1 MHLNTAKLA
10 WIFLLSSTLVLQ
22 MTSGKALQYSRSTK
36 TVVTQQD
43 SSIIQ
48 NVTFKLLAVEHY
60 LDNVTTKGAE
70 HLIKSLT
77 SFSNWQNNTVST
89 GFQYFNYVHLLSEVD
104 PTDID
109 EDCQAFYR
117 GRANKTNLMTEIS
130 TFFVEKL
137 PFENGSLSVRIFY
150 FIGNTHRVVKQGN
163 TSYCLALDQL
173 IYDWELD
180 QALFQDDSSCTLII
194 LDTCYSGGYAAELT
208 APGRVILTASSPV
221 ETVNI
226 LTSPN
231 EENHSWFTGSE
242 SALYSNGTGFG
253 PLGIIG
259 GIKTAEDSNY
269 DGWRSA
275 GEIFKLASQTIRWY
289 AANQTDPETEKPF
302 SSNPWAHFGVAGGG
316 IPLVQYN
323 SSTPF
328 PHNAKVFPVLLHS
341 PNPYRY
347 ESEEFQHRMYRY
359 SPSHTGYSIANG
371 PEKNNLLW
379 SVFLSDPITGSA
391 SVADGMVFVGT
402 TGGRLYALEMTSGEI
417 VWNFSAGSSISSSP
431 AVEGGII
438 VFGTQEPGKIYALD
452 EYTGIVRW
460 TYEISEGKPVS
471 SSPTIKDEKVFIA
484 SSDGYLRA
492 FTLFE
497 GFLLWESYLGGD
509 VTASPAISD
518 GTVFITG
525 NDVYAFDELTGT
537 RIWRYTT
544 SWPVL
549 SSPAVDNGVIYVGS
563 GNDDKAY
570 ALNATTGNLLWS
582 YRTGGWFSSP
592 ALDSGKSLVIL
603 GCRDSRVY
611 CLDKKTGWLK
621 WAYITGGS
629 NHLSSPTISV
639 NGLVYIGS
647 SDNNLYCLN
656 ENSGQ
661 KIWSYTTEGQITSS
675 PTVIDKHVFIGSQ
688 DGKLYCF
695 GSPFP
700 THDVTVTNAT
710 VSSKIYKPSE
720 LVEINYSARNNGNT
734 PETLTITCAYNKS
747 SVWIS
752 PGYFEPVIF
761 HTEMI
766 TIEQRDNFNSTY
778 IWNTSNV
785 QPGKYSII
793 VQATLVTN
801 EIEASNNVF
810 ADGSLLLVML
820 TDLDVNGMIN
830 ILDITITAKAYGSR
844 PADENW
850 NQNADLDNNGI
861 INIVDIATVAQDYGK
876 IYF

>member
-1 MHLNTAKLA
+1 MHLNTIKLA
-10 WIFLLSSTLVLQ
+10 LIFLLSSTLVLQ
-22 MTSGKALQYSRSTK
+22 MTSGKTLQYSRSTN
-36 TVVTQQD
+36 TAVTQQD
-43 SSIIQ
+43 GSIIQ

-60 LDNVTTKGAE
+60 LGNVTVKGAE
-70 HLIKSLT
+70 HLINSLT
-77 SFSNWQNNTVST
+77 SFSNWQNDTVFA
-89 GFQYFNYVHLLSEVD
+89 GFRYSNRIHLLSEAD

-109 EDCQAFYR
+109 EYCQPFYR
-117 GRANKTNLMTEIS
+117 GRATKANLMTEIS
-130 TFFVEKL
+130 TFLTEKL
-137 PFENGSLSVRIFY
+137 PFENDALSVRIFY
-150 FIGNTHRVVKQGN
+150 FIGNTHRIVTQGN

-173 IYDWELD
+173 VYDWEFD
-180 QALFQDDSSCTLII
+180 QALVQDDSSCTLVI
-194 LDTCYSGGYAAELT
+194 LDTCYSGGYVAELA
-208 APGRVILTASSPV
+208 APGRVISTASSPV
-221 ETVNI
+221 GTVNAW
-226 LTSPN
+226 TSPN

-242 SALYSNGTGFG
+242 SALYSNGTCFG

-259 GIKTAEDSNY
+259 GIKTAEDSNH

-275 GEIFKLASQTIRWY
+275 GEIFKFASQTVRWY
-289 AANQTDPETEKPF
+289 AANQTDPRTGKPF
-302 SSNPWAHFGVAGGG
+302 SLNPWAHFGVAGGG

-328 PHNAKVFPVLLHS
+328 PHSARVFPLRPHS
-341 PNPYRY
+341 PNPFRY

-371 PEKNNLLW
+371 PETPNLLW

-391 SVADGMVFVGT
+391 SVADGMVFAGT
-402 TGGRLYALEMTSGEI
+402 AGGRLYALEMTSGEI
-417 VWNFSAGSSISSSP
+417 VWSFSAGSSISSSP

-438 VFGTQEPGKIYALD
+438 VFGTQEPGRIYALD

-460 TYEISEGKPVS
+460 TFEIPEGKPVL

-492 FTLFE
+492 FTVFE
-497 GFLLWESYLGGD
+497 GFPLWKSYMGGE
-509 VTASPAISD
+509 VTASPAISG
-518 GTVFITG
+518 GTVFVTG

-544 SWPVL
+544 SWPVF

-563 GNDDKAY
+563 GNNDKVY
-570 ALNATTGNLLWS
+570 ALNATTGNFLWS
-582 YRTGGWFSSP
+582 YITGGWLSSP
-592 ALDSGKSLVIL
+592 SLDSGKGLVVL

-621 WAYITGGS
+621 WAFITDGS

-661 KIWSYTTEGQITSS
+661 KIWSYTTGGPIASS
-675 PTVIDKHVFIGSQ
+675 PTVIDEHVFIGSQ

-700 THDVTVTNAT
+700 THDITVSNAT
-710 VSSKIYKPSE
+710 VSSTMCKPSE
-720 LVEINYSARNNGNT
+720 LVQVNHSLRNNGNT
-734 PETLTITCAYNKS
+734 PETLTITYAYNRS
-747 SVWIS
+747 NIWIS
-752 PGYFEPVIF
+752 PGYLEPTIF
-761 HTEMI
+761 HTETI
-766 TIEQRDNFNSTY
+766 TIEQGDNFNSTY
-778 IWNTSNV
+778 IWNTSNI
-785 QPGKYSII
+785 QPGKHSII
-793 VQATLVTN
+793 VQATLVTD
-801 EIEASNNVF
+801 EIEASDNVF
-810 ADGSLLLVML
+810 IGESLILIML
-820 TDLDVNGMIN
+820 TDLDLNGMIN
-830 ILDITITAKAYGSR
+830 ILDITITAKAYGCR
-844 PADENW
+844 PGDESW

-861 INIVDIATVAQDYGK
+861 INIVDIATVAKDFGK